1 MTERL
6 VNLLKRILIDATGSS
21 AWIGGVYHKKNIVFS
36 LLQNA
41 WIRDNCRMVL
51 VTDPD
56 MADVFREFESDV
68 KLVTIKYDGVRQ
80 KKIKLALTALR
91 NGCRYV
97 FPCIDVRICR
107 ALGITGIHWIPDYQH
122 YHYPEFFTD
131 AEKSDRRTLDLRT
144 VDDRF
149 PLVLSSND
157 CLNDFRQ
164 YVSETKR
171 NIYIVPF
178 VSYVEKEVRE
188 ITDTF
193 LNETCQ
199 KHGIAPY
206 EYACVSN
213 QFWQHKNHKVVL
225 EALRLVADS
234 LPDGAKVI
242 FTGQLQDYRDD
253 DYAKEVRALLSSP
266 DVSGRCIC
274 TGFIDRREQLA
285 LMRGARFIIQPSLFE
300 GWGTVVED
308 AKVLDKTMLLSD
320 IPVHRE
326 QMNDKCTLF
335 DPLDPKALGELIL
348 NMWERD
354 VTDDVEAGITRM
366 HESAVRYSREF
377 ERLLKNC

>member
-1 MTERL
+1 MLANE
-6 VNLLKRILIDATGSS
+6 
-21 AWIGGVYHKKNIVFS
+21 
-36 LLQNA
+36 
-41 WIRDNCRMVL
+41 WIRRNFRIVV

-56 MADVFREFESDV
+56 MVEVFGEFKDIV
-68 KLVTIKYDGVRQ
+68 KTCTIRYDGVRQ
-80 KKIKLALTALR
+80 RKVRLTITALVH
-91 NGCRYV
+91 GCRYI
-97 FPCIDVRICR
+97 FPCFDTRICG
-107 ALGITGIHWIPDYQH
+107 ALHLTGISWVPDYQH
-122 YHYPEFFTD
+122 YHYPDFFTG
-131 AEKSDRRTLDLRT
+131 AEKADRRTADLRT
-144 VDDRF
+144 LDDRF
-149 PLVLSSND
+149 PLVLSSHD
-157 CLNDFRQ
+157 CLNDFRR

-188 ITDTF
+188 ITDSF

-320 IPVHRE
+320 IPVHHE
-326 QMNDKCTLF
+326 QMNEKCTLF
-335 DPLDPKALGELIL
+335 DPLDPQALGELIL
-348 NMWERD
+348 NTWERD

-366 HESAVRYSREF
+366 RESAVRYSREF